1 MDAVGNRN
9 FEAGQK
15 FEKAAELILGED
27 NNQRSRKNL
36 EAFDEAN
43 LHSSISAYDTTFNA
57 AVAYRQA
64 ERHDLA
70 ELFYRKAV
78 RIRPKVI
85 NSRIVNIEHESC
97 VIKRIFIAD
106 MILI

>member
-15 FEKAAELILGED
+15 FQKAAELILGED
-27 NNQRSRKNL
+27 NNPMSRKHS
-36 EAFDEAN
+36 EPIDEAN
-43 LHSSISAYDTTFNA
+43 IHTSISLYDTTFNA

-64 ERHDLA
+64 GRHDLA
-70 ELFYRKAV
+70 EIFYRKAV

-85 NSRIVNIEHESC
+85 NSRITNIKLEIC
-97 VIKRIFIAD
+97 DIKP
-106 MILI
+106 LL